1 MTPMRKLTCIIDD
14 DAIYTKLLIRLLK
27 LKNLCSKII
36 VFKNGKEAIEYF
48 QNLSPKERIQNTPEL
63 IFLDINMPVMNGWEF
78 LNEFKAIRNNI
89 DNKLLLYV
97 VSSSIDPKDYQ
108 KAKDIEMVDGYLSKP
123 VSMETFN
130 QIFNTAC

>member
-1 MTPMRKLTCIIDD
+1 L
-14 DAIYTKLLIRLLK
+14 
-27 LKNLCSKII
+27 
-36 VFKNGKEAIEYF
+36 VFKNGKEAIEFF
-48 QNLSPKERIQNTPEL
+48 QNLSPKERLENTPEL

-78 LNEFKAIRNNI
+78 LNEFKNIRANI

-97 VSSSIDPKDYQ
+97 VSSSIDPMDYQ
-108 KAKDIEMVDGYLSKP
+108 KAKEIEIVDGYLSKP

>member
-1 MTPMRKLTCIIDD
+1 MRKLTCIIDD
-14 DAIYTKLLIRLLK
+14 DTIYTKLLIRLLK
-27 LKNLCSKII
+27 LKKLCSRIL
-36 VFKNGKEAIEYF
+36 VFKNGKEAIEFF
-48 QNLSPKERIQNTPEL
+48 QNLSPKERLENTPEL

-78 LNEFKAIRNNI
+78 LNEFKNIRANI

-97 VSSSIDPKDYQ
+97 VSSSIDPMDYQ
-108 KAKDIEMVDGYLSKP
+108 KAKEIEIVDGYLSKP